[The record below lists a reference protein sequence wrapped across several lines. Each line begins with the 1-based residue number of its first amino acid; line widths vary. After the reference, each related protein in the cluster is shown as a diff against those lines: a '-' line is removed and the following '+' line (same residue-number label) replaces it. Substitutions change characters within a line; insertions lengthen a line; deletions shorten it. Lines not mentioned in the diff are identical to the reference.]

1 MTKKQVL
8 SLLEKTL
15 DEKLKGVKSFNDNT
29 LFAGYNPIE
38 KIRGGLFHWI
48 AVPFNGI
55 DYWCELRCPNA
66 TQLEQCGDI
75 SNIVI
80 EEGEIE
86 KISYDDKIKIRNYQE
101 ELCKLVLNRPI
112 FDHIA
117 SLVDENDMVISEF
130 KKELEIAKANFEE
143 HENDLTTLQKETIDL
158 RIRTL
163 ELKIGFIL
171 PDDTMAFLTKWAMG
185 NDVSDIK
192 KITKENFIRTAALA
206 KAHNKAPSDYLSGV
220 FTDYNK
226 KEIDEYAFKVLEEYI
241 ETQKAINNGKHQWF
255 LGGRKNTITLP
266 KKLKG

>member
-8 SLLEKTL
+8 SLLEKML

-29 LFAGYNPIE
+29 LFVGYNPIE

-80 EEGEIE
+80 EEGKIE

-117 SLVDENDMVISEF
+117 SLVGKNDMVISEF
-130 KKELEIAKANFEE
+130 KKELEIVKVNFEE
-143 HENDLTTLQKETIDL
+143 HENDLSIKEKEIIET

-163 ELKIGFIL
+163 ELKVGFIL

-192 KITKENFIRTAALA
+192 RITKESFIRAAALA

-226 KEIDEYAFKVLEEYI
+226 QEIDGYAFKVLEEYI
-241 ETQKAINNGKHQWF
+241 EMQKVINSGKYQWF
-255 LGGRKNTITLP
+255 LGGRKNTAALP
-266 KKLKG
+266 KRPKG